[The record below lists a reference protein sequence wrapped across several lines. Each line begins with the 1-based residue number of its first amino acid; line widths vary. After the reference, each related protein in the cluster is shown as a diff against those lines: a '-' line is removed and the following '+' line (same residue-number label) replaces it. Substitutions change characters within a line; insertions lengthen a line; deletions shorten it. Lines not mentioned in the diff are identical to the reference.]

1 MAGKN
6 AYLRYR
12 IIDECLNSNKR
23 YDSSGLLERISE
35 RLDLRV
41 SKSTLDKD
49 LRAMKEEYGAPI
61 LWHRNGYYYYERPFS
76 LMGITLAD
84 EETDAFKMSLAVL
97 DIFKE
102 TKFVK
107 SYQSLFD
114 RLLVRSKNQMD
125 EHHFIEWESPAE
137 FLGKEWFDPILQA
150 IRKRQTLEITHK
162 VYEKEPKKHIVSPY
176 MIKEYR
182 NRFYLIALKHKE
194 GKENAIYSFGFDRIQ
209 DVRES
214 KEKFCST
221 SGFDSK
227 DFFKYSMG
235 ITRKLD
241 EKPLK
246 LKLKVNAFDAHYVL
260 SDPWHSSQK
269 VVERTDEHFIFT
281 IEVYD
286 SNELDLKI
294 RSYGS
299 EIEVLEPESYRQK
312 MKETAERMMRIYEK
326 P

>member
-35 RLDLRV
+35 RLDLKV

-49 LRAMKEEYGAPI
+49 LKAMKEEHGAPI
-61 LWHRNGYYYYERPFS
+61 LWNKAGYYEYGREFS
-76 LMGITLAD
+76 LTGITLAN
-84 EETDAFKMSLAVL
+84 EETDALKMSLSVL
-97 DIFKE
+97 DVLKE
-102 TKFVK
+102 TQYLK
-107 SYQSLFD
+107 SYQSLFE
-114 RLLVRSKNQMD
+114 RLLVRSRNQPD
-125 EHHFIEWESPAE
+125 ETPFIEWEKPE
-137 FLGKEWFDPILQA
+137 DFLGKQWFDVIVRA
-150 IRKRQTLEITHK
+150 INDRQTLVLTHQ
-162 VYEKEPKKHIVSPY
+162 VYDKEPKQHTVSPY

-194 GKENAIYSFGFDRIQ
+194 EKENAIYSFGFDRIQ
-209 DVRES
+209 NV
-214 KEKFCST
+214 KTVKQKFLST
-221 SGFDSK
+221 PGFNSK
-227 DFFKYSMG
+227 DFFKFSMG

-260 SDPWHSSQK
+260 SDPWHATQK
-269 VVERTDEHFIFT
+269 IVEQTDEYLIFSL
-281 IEVYD
+281 EVYD
-286 SNELDLKI
+286 SQELDLKI
-294 RSYGS
+294 RSYGA
-299 EIEVLEPESYRQK
+299 EIEVLEPKSYRRK
-312 MKETAERMMRIYEK
+312 MKETAEKIVTLYRK